1 MSQDK
6 VFIIAEKLAKNVRYY
21 REKAGLTREA
31 LSLAIGQDNSYISKL
46 ENANMNASLD
56 KLDAIAKCL
65 SVEVVDLFK

>member
-6 VFIIAEKLAKNVRYY
+6 VFTTAEKLAKNVRYY

-46 ENANMNASLD
+46 ENTKMNITLD
-56 KLDAIAKCL
+56 KLDMIAKFL
-65 SVEVVDLFK
+65 SVEVEDLFK